1 MSRLLRT
8 LAKVGLVELDA
19 QEAQAARA
27 REAASQPSAGLDEE
41 RLARILAD
49 EEQAAKRTP
58 PGRAEPRASPPPLR
72 QSGKASPPAG
82 PASSDTTPSDT
93 APSAATPSGA
103 GSSAIAEGQSFEA
116 LYKGAEVPSSPYP
129 AEKLLKLL
137 DGLRAMDAGTRKAA
151 ILAMDAADDA
161 WTIDDVVLD
170 AERKCR
176 TLALGIERVEA
187 QSADVDARVK
197 SEVTSLEQYTQQAA
211 ETIRRQIAEL
221 EAMLQDELQKAA
233 TRRAELQMET
243 RAAREAAARERA
255 RYEQEIERLREIGRI
270 FAPPTPPSV

>member
-1 MSRLLRT
+1 
-8 LAKVGLVELDA
+8 LVELDA

-49 EEQAAKRTP
+49 EEKAAKRAA

-72 QSGKASPPAG
+72 QPGSASAPQAPSDPA
-82 PASSDTTPSDT
+82 PRSADTPS
-93 APSAATPSGA
+93 SA

-116 LYKGAEVPSSPYP
+116 MYTGAEVPPSPYP

-187 QSADVDARVK
+187 QSAAVDDRVK

-221 EAMLQDELQKAA
+221 EALLQDELQKAA

-270 FAPPTPPSV
+270 FAPPPPPSV

>member
-49 EEQAAKRTP
+49 EEKASKRAP
-58 PGRAEPRASPPPLR
+58 PSRAESRASPPPLR
-72 QSGKASPPAG
+72 QPGTASAPVAPA
-82 PASSDTTPSDT
+82 PSDT
-93 APSAATPSGA
+93 APTNASTSGA

-116 LYKGAEVPSSPYP
+116 LYVGAEVPPSPYP

-170 AERKCR
+170 AERKVR
-176 TLALGIERVEA
+176 TLSLGIERVEA

-243 RAAREAAARERA
+243 RSAREAAARERA